1 MPSASCDFAG
11 ATELAGPDASPYRM
25 LLSGAPGQL
34 HFSCSTDG
42 HCDGGQ
48 RVTVNVVA
56 AAAGVPPP
64 RGAQCARFLNTFA
77 SC

>member
-1 MPSASCDFAG
+1 MPSASCDFSG

-25 LLSGAPGQL
+25 LLTAPGTL
-34 HFSCSTDG
+34 HFSCSTSG

-48 RVTVNVVA
+48 LVTVNVAA
-56 AAAGVPPP
+56 AAAGAPPP
-64 RGAQCARFLNTFA
+64 HGAQCARFLNTFA